1 MLLLNLIDRDRMV
14 VRRLNPGFWNCS
26 VGKLA
31 RTIKPSHRIDG
42 YLARLPCNGVMVVK
56 LPWADRY
63 RDRGYPQKLTSGR
76 LWALTTCWKRFP
88 APWGVDYQRQG
99 ALARID
105 VVFSE
110 QRMPEPKVF
119 ISYSHDS
126 QQHKDWVLRLATSLR
141 RVGIDVVFDQSG
153 LVPGQDIAAFMAN
166 GIQAADRVVMICS
179 EAYVPRLR
187 PAPVARAMRG

>member
-1 MLLLNLIDRDRMV
+1 
-14 VRRLNPGFWNCS
+14 
-26 VGKLA
+26 
-31 RTIKPSHRIDG
+31 
-42 YLARLPCNGVMVVK
+42 
-56 LPWADRY
+56 
-63 RDRGYPQKLTSGR
+63 
-76 LWALTTCWKRFP
+76 
-88 APWGVDYQRQG
+88 
-99 ALARID
+99 
-105 VVFSE
+105 
-110 QRMPEPKVF
+110 MPEPKVF